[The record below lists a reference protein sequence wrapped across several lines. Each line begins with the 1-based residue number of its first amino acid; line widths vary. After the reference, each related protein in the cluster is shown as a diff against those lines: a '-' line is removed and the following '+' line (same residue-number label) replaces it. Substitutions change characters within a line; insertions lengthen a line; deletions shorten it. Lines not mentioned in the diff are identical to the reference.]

1 MSRDRG
7 KALLAPLPGLISK
20 FRGVTRYLVRF
31 LNLDALKLNNY
42 LPELREFSFLSI
54 FNFNLSLSYAKD
66 HFELRINEFFSQTI

>member
-1 MSRDRG
+1 LL
-7 KALLAPLPGLISK
+7 ALLSGLISK

-31 LNLDALKLNNY
+31 LNHDALELSNY

-66 HFELRINEFFSQTI
+66 RCELRINESFLAKRFKVI